1 MASGETGG
9 TLRSPWQT
17 AVFDR
22 RACAT
27 CGGETEKRVY
37 PDVTNAEHV
46 PKCTRLSAC
55 CICTGRRAYGLSL
68 RFSYTGSKVIRY
80 VARGGGN
87 EAMFIKVGHALPRM
101 RTTPRCIMLAQYCAP
116 HPRFKRSVSLVED
129 FVTLS
134 IVLLW

>member
-27 CGGETEKRVY
+27 CGGETKNVSTLTSQT
-37 PDVTNAEHV
+37 PSTCQNVQA
-46 PKCTRLSAC
+46 LC

-101 RTTPRCIMLAQYCAP
+101 RTTPRCIMLAQYSAP